1 MFGFPSRSKDPVRRP
16 AFRVEQ
22 LEDRT
27 VPTLFAI
34 GDTYS
39 VAAGAVLTIP
49 STQGVSANDFSD
61 TFPGDVLTVNTQPF
75 TAPRYVPG
83 LGTPIPTPPLP
94 QPNLFL
100 NEDGSFTFIAPPDN
114 LIPDG
119 VTQVTFQYT
128 VTNQAGEFATGV
140 VTINLLGRAQN
151 FIAVGADA
159 GGGPHVRVYEAGS
172 SLLAY
177 NFFPYEPS
185 FTGGVRVAVGDLTN
199 DGIDDIATIPAFG
212 GGPRV
217 RVFSG
222 KDGAPVVDTF
232 AFDPAFRGG
241 GFVAIGDFTGDGIG
255 DLIVAAGEGGGSR
268 VQVFQ
273 VQTTGV
279 FAGQLQIVADFFAF
293 NPFDTQGVRIAA
305 GDLDG
310 DGDDEIVAALG
321 PGGSPNVR
329 VFDGDTAVG
338 SATVNP
344 TLSFFVADGASRDGL
359 FVATGNLRGDGLQDI
374 IVGGGSGGNVVR
386 VYDGRN
392 AGLIRTFAVPSE
404 ETPTGG
410 GTAGNPFFGGPGG
423 VQTGILLNPGL
434 APGALTP
441 GGAGSAGLVD
451 PLFANLR
458 GGVRVAAVDW
468 DGDGLDDIV
477 TGAGPGSAPRV
488 RVFNAATG
496 AEIASILA
504 FNPTFLGGIN
514 VAGSNT

>member
-1 MFGFPSRSKDPVRRP
+1 MFGFLSRPKNPARRP

-22 LEDRT
+22 LEDRA
-27 VPTLFAI
+27 VPAI
-34 GDTYS
+34 IATGDTYS
-39 VAAGAVLTIP
+39 VAAGAVLTVP
-49 STQGVSANDFSD
+49 APQGLSSNDFSD
-61 TFPGDVLTVNTQPF
+61 TFPGQVLTVNTAPF

-83 LGTPIPTPPLP
+83 PGTPIPPPPLP

-100 NEDGSFTFIAPPDN
+100 NEDGSFTFIAPPES

-119 VTQVTFQYT
+119 VTQVFFQYA
-128 VTNQAGEFATGV
+128 VTNNAGEFAVGN
-140 VTINLLGRAQN
+140 VTINLQGRAQD

-159 GGGPHVRVYEAGS
+159 GGGPHVRVYTAGS
-172 SLLAY
+172 GQLAF

-185 FTGGVRVAVGDLTN
+185 FTGGVRVGVGDLTN
-199 DGIDDIATIPAFG
+199 DGIDDIVTIPAFG

-222 KDGAPVVDTF
+222 RDGAPVVDTF

-241 GFVAIGDFTGDGIG
+241 GFVTVGDFTGDGIS

-273 VQTTGV
+273 VITTGAL
-279 FAGQLQIVADFFAF
+279 AGQLQIVADFFAY
-293 NPFDTQGVRIAA
+293 NSFDTQGVRVAA

-310 DGDDEIVAALG
+310 DGDDEIVTALG
-321 PGGSPNVR
+321 PGGAANVR

-338 SATVNP
+338 RTTVVP
-344 TLSFFVADGASRDGL
+344 TGSFFVAGEGGGL
-359 FVATGNLRGDGLQDI
+359 FVATGNIRGDGLQDI

-386 VYDGRN
+386 VFDGRN
-392 AGLIRTFAVPSE
+392 FGLIRTFSVPSE

-410 GTAGNPFFGGPGG
+410 TGGPVGNPFFGGA
-423 VQTGILLNPGL
+423 QTGILLNPGL

-441 GGAGSAGLVD
+441 GSVGSTALVD
-451 PLFANLR
+451 PLFLNVR
-458 GGVRVAAVDW
+458 GGVRVAAVDY

-488 RVFNAATG
+488 RVFSAATG
-496 AEIASILA
+496 AEIASLLA
-504 FNPTFLGGIN
+504 FSPTFLGGIN
-514 VAGSNT
+514 VAGSNG